1 LTAQFKPGPDLRLSN
16 SITSLWGNVAIN
28 ASNAQTYA
36 ASSRPPRIFLCRP
49 TLTKAKNELT
59 TTATQNVN
67 GQQPASSGVET
78 GSMQATA
85 NRQR

>member
-1 LTAQFKPGPDLRLSN
+1 MRAMLKHMLLPLARRAYF
-16 SITSLWGNVAIN
+16 V
-28 ASNAQTYA
+28 
-36 ASSRPPRIFLCRP
+36 CRP